1 MTYTE
6 VQEAVQALVEFSPQG
21 EVKPLAFIW
30 SGRRHRIKR
39 TTYRWRTGRGRE
51 TCRHFAVITESDD
64 SLQLTYREES
74 ATWWIE
80 QVWNQG

>member
-6 VQEAVQALVEFSPQG
+6 VQEAVQMLVEFSPRG
-21 EVKPLAFIW
+21 EIRPLAFVW
-30 SGRRHRIKR
+30 GGRRHRVKQ
-39 TTYRWRTGRGRE
+39 TTFRWCTGRGRE
-51 TCRHFAVITESDD
+51 TCRHFAVTTESDD

-80 QVWNQG
+80 QVWTAG